1 MDIGLPDIDGYQ
13 ACHAMRSAGLTD
25 TLIVA
30 VTGYGQEAD
39 KQKAEEAGFDQHMT
53 KPLES
58 TALMNLL
65 DSLLA

>member
-1 MDIGLPDIDGYQ
+1 
-13 ACHAMRSAGLTD
+13 MRSAGLTD

-39 KQKAEEAGFDQHMT
+39 KLKAEEAGFNQHMT

-58 TALMNLL
+58 RLL
-65 DSLLA
+65 VTLLGSL